1 MSCLGG
7 TKMAPRKSSKSAYSF
22 PNPMDNDLLVGHQ
35 DVWNDFMNAWSVRDT
50 HPIHP
55 VWMLCGPRGI
65 GKATLAYK
73 IAKNVYGNV
82 GDFFIIDL
90 AHNLDINGNPY
101 PEGKSISVKTVTS
114 VISRMQM
121 SSMSGGWRVVII
133 DSVDE
138 LSISASNALLKML
151 EEPPANTLFL
161 LVVHQL
167 ANVLPT
173 IRSRARVEK
182 MRPLSMLELRELC
195 AHFMGDADINDETL
209 RLANGSF
216 GKIANIKSSGGDEIY
231 NSLIELL
238 ENPHSTA
245 SDIMS
250 IAKQIAPEPAIYG
263 ILLDV
268 IARFGLA
275 EIYPTATNGIADIGR
290 VHLEPEV
297 AIFKIIND
305 IKQCLQTRTAI

>member
-1 MSCLGG
+1 
-7 TKMAPRKSSKSAYSF
+7 MAPRKSAKPAYSF
-22 PNPMDNDLLVGHQ
+22 PNPIDNDTLVGHTETLNNFMAA
-35 DVWNDFMNAWSVRDT
+35 WNVRDT
-50 HPIHP
+50 HPMHP

-73 IAKNVYGNV
+73 IAKIVYGNV

-90 AHNLDINGNPY
+90 AHNLDTNGNPY
-101 PEGKSISVKTVTS
+101 PTGKSISVKTVTS
-114 VISRMQM
+114 VIERMQM

-133 DSVDE
+133 DAVDE
-138 LSISASNALLKML
+138 LTVSAANALLKML

-161 LVVHQL
+161 LIVHQL

-182 MRPLSMLELRELC
+182 MRPLKMNELRELC
-195 AHFMGDADINDETL
+195 VQFMPDADISNDIL

-216 GKIANIKSSGGDEIY
+216 GKIANLKASGGDVIY
-231 NSLIELL
+231 AKLIDAL

-245 SDIMS
+245 SDLMN
-250 IAKQIAPEPAIYG
+250 IAKQIAVEPAIFG
-263 ILLDV
+263 ILLDA

-275 EIYPTATNGIADIGR
+275 DIYPVATRNIADIER
-290 VHLEPEV
+290 VHLEPEIG
-297 AIFKIIND
+297 IFKVIND
-305 IKQCLQTRTAI
+305 IKKCLQTPTAI